1 MSKQYDL
8 SLLAGAQGHL
18 HDFLRSTQIGL
29 EFFHG
34 FRRLRNLGPT
44 VTVFGSARFSEDHP
58 SCVMARAVGA
68 ELARA
73 GFTVM
78 TGGGPGQATELLITY
93 IYKNSFTLSQFDY
106 AAAVTVVMFLLFLTL
121 AMIANRMSGGD
132 AGSVD
137 IAD

>member
-68 ELARA
+68 ELAEYCLD
-73 GFTVM
+73 V
-78 TGGGPGQATELLITY
+78 
-93 IYKNSFTLSQFDY
+93 SFENHESGEPMAQVSY
-106 AAAVTVVMFLLFLTL
+106 ALVVPDPEDVDAIVLRQGDADAATL
-121 AMIANRMSGGD
+121 AALVSDRSSRGRFT
-132 AGSVD
+132 AP
-137 IAD
+137 